1 LNDIDNFVRFHVST
15 NEVPIENDKTGK
27 DIVVDWHMLEGFNSA
42 GKFWVDANGMQMVQ
56 KEINKR
62 SEYSLEDKEQSV
74 GSNFYPMTSAIAIK
88 DYNKT
93 SSRQK

>member
-42 GKFWVDANGMQMVQ
+42 GKFWVDANGM
-56 KEINKR
+56 
-62 SEYSLEDKEQSV
+62 
-74 GSNFYPMTSAIAIK
+74 
-88 DYNKT
+88 
-93 SSRQK
+93 